1 MRKCG
6 VFPTFVP
13 YKAYAKNIFQ
23 AYYMTRYIHFLLI
36 ITAIFLGA
44 PKSGAQSTAQPYF
57 PVPLVPDSLQTLQQR
72 SDYLVEHYWDFCDF
86 KKAFSSKPKMAESF
100 NTYLS
105 FMPYAS
111 PEVSR
116 ASVARLLK
124 TLEKQPNDLL
134 FIAREAENSLFT
146 DSAEFAGEDMY
157 LLFAQAVAQNKKI
170 DRASRARFVRH
181 AELLENNRVGKKAP
195 DFIYMDR
202 FGQTRHFD
210 ADTAKVVVL
219 MISDPDCEDCHM
231 ARIRLDAD
239 INATKLIDRGIMKV
253 VCISPVEW
261 TPEWRDE
268 VKNYPE
274 KWVVGASDTFDDKYN
289 FFHTPSFYLINNDH
303 VIRVKNTDIES
314 VLNVMY
320 RLTH

>member
-1 MRKCG
+1 MWG
-6 VFPTFVP
+6 FPYLCTIQSLCQ
-13 YKAYAKNIFQ
+13 NIFF
-23 AYYMTRYIHFLLI
+23 ANDMTRYIHFLLI
-36 ITAIFLGA
+36 LAAIFLSA
-44 PKSGAQSTAQPYF
+44 PKSAAQSAAQPYF
-57 PVPLVPDSLQTLQQR
+57 PVPLVPDSLKTLQQR

-105 FMPYAS
+105 FMPYATA
-111 PEVSR
+111 EVSR
-116 ASVARLLK
+116 ASVTKLLK
-124 TLEKQPNDLL
+124 SLEKQPNDLL

-157 LLFAQAVAQNKKI
+157 LLFAKAVAQNKKI
-170 DRASRARFVRH
+170 DKASRARFVRH
-181 AELLENNRVGKKAP
+181 AELLENNRVGHKAP
-195 DFIYMDR
+195 DFLYTDR
-202 FGQTRHFD
+202 YGQNRHFD

-219 MISDPDCEDCHM
+219 MISDPDCEDCRM

-239 INATKLIDRGIMKV
+239 INATKLIDKGIMKV
-253 VCISPVEW
+253 VCISPVEA
-261 TPEWRDE
+261 TPQWKDE

-274 KWVVGASDTFDDKYN
+274 KWIVGASDSFDDKYN
-289 FFHTPSFYLINNDH
+289 FFNTPSFYLINNDH
-303 VIRVKNTDIES
+303 VIRVKNTDINT